1 MPKARLSLGIGT
13 LPAFTF
19 VDSSSVQYTKRHCS
33 LYTAHITLISLR
45 PRERLLLLKQ
55 CDSGVRLLDCLWSA
69 GTGTKGFKEMESL
82 DVERRMTVT
91 KPGGASAKD
100 GD

>member
-19 VDSSSVQYTKRHCS
+19 VELSSVQYTKRHCS

-82 DVERRMTVT
+82 DVERRMTET
-91 KPGGASAKD
+91 QPGASTED

>member
-13 LPAFTF
+13 LPAFVEVSTIH
-19 VDSSSVQYTKRHCS
+19 YTKRHCS

-45 PRERLLLLKQ
+45 PGERLLLLKQ
-55 CDSGVRLLDCLWSA
+55 CDRGVRLLNCLWPA
-69 GTGTKGFKEMESL
+69 RTGTKRFKEMESL

-91 KPGGASAKD
+91 RPGASAED

>member
-13 LPAFTF
+13 LPAFVEVSTIH
-19 VDSSSVQYTKRHCS
+19 YTKRHCS
-33 LYTAHITLISLR
+33 LYTAHIKLISLR
-45 PRERLLLLKQ
+45 PRERLLLLEQ

-91 KPGGASAKD
+91 QPGASAED

>member
-13 LPAFTF
+13 LPAFVEVSTIH
-19 VDSSSVQYTKRHCS
+19 YTKRHCS

-45 PRERLLLLKQ
+45 PGARLLLKQ

-82 DVERRMTVT
+82 DVERRMTET
-91 KPGGASAKD
+91 QPGASAED